1 MKEGDLVQ
9 FKFFKGSS
17 TNLDNLGIVLEL
29 QTDLII
35 PSKHG
40 GALYEKVDLMMV
52 RWLKRESEDFVPYY
66 NITEDGK
73 RWYLQGQFYL
83 LF

>member
-29 QTDLII
+29 QTAILLTI
-35 PSKHG
+35 
-40 GALYEKVDLMMV
+40 LT
-52 RWLKRESEDFVPYY
+52 FV
-66 NITEDGK
+66 NLEEEG
-73 RWYLQGQFYL
+73 WQFL
-83 LF
+83 N